1 MDLSSLRTVLNGTA
15 PTTTVW
21 IDASRADENGGHE
34 VQLRWQDLADRLRDL
49 GAPDADIDAVAAA
62 AVAPTGWPDPSARLL
77 VARGGSVVLDEVV
90 GVLPPDGIGQVSFQQ
105 LPDVAPLLAAHGGG
119 VPFVVARIDRTGA
132 DIDVFSAVDA
142 PPTDSAQVKGRTKH
156 IHKFGG
162 GGWAHLRFQHN
173 TEEAWRKNAEEVAAV
188 VDEKAQAHGVKLLVL
203 GGDQRARTFVAEA
216 LPPGSG
222 YDVVEVEGN
231 VRADGASEDQL
242 DAAVESAVAARL
254 TGAVEDAVERL
265 RAAREPMHDG
275 TEVGMAAVDVERT
288 VAAFQQGQVAV
299 LLLDAPALRAR
310 TLVVGPEPHDIAL
323 PGGPRTWQG
332 EAVTVPADL
341 ALVRAAVL
349 TDAEVQPLPAGEHD
363 VPDGAAA
370 LLRWAGPETSP
381 AGLREGATLP

>member
-1 MDLSSLRTVLNGTA
+1 MDLSSLRTVLTGTA

-21 IDASRADENGGHE
+21 IDASRADENGGRE
-34 VQLRWQDLADRLRDL
+34 VQLRWQGLADRLRDL
-49 GAPDADIDAVAAA
+49 GAPDADIEALAAVAAA
-62 AVAPTGWPDPSARLL
+62 PTGRPDPSARLL
-77 VARGGSVVLDEVV
+77 AARSGSVVLDEVV
-90 GVLPPDGIGQVSFQQ
+90 GVQPPDGIGEVSFDQ
-105 LPDVAPLLAAHGGG
+105 LPDVTPLLTDRHGE

-132 DIDVFSAVDA
+132 DVDVFAAVDA
-142 PPTDSAQVKGRTKH
+142 PATDSAHVKGRTKH

-188 VDEKAQAHGVKLLVL
+188 VDEKARAHGVKLLVL
-203 GGDQRARTFVAEA
+203 GGDQRARTFVVEA
-216 LPPGSG
+216 LPNDF

-231 VRADGASEDQL
+231 VRAEGASEDQL
-242 DAAVESAVAARL
+242 EAAVETAVAAKL
-254 TGAVEDAVERL
+254 TGSVADTVERL

-275 TEVGMAAVDVERT
+275 TEIGQAAVDVERT
-288 VAAFQQGQVAV
+288 VAAFQQGQVSV
-299 LLLDAPALRAR
+299 LLVDPPALRAR
-310 TLVVGPEPHDIAL
+310 TLVVGPGPHDIAL

-349 TDAEVQPLPAGEHD
+349 TDAEVQPLPGGEGD

-370 LLRWAGPETSP
+370 LLRWGGEGSP
-381 AGLREGATLP
+381 AALPLP

>member
-1 MDLSSLRTVLNGTA
+1 MDLSSLRTVLTGTA

-34 VQLRWQDLADRLRDL
+34 VQLRWQGLADRLRDL
-49 GAPDADIDAVAAA
+49 GAPDADIDALAAA
-62 AVAPTGWPDPSARLL
+62 AVAPTGRPDPSARLL
-77 VARGGSVVLDEVV
+77 VARSGSVVLDEVL
-90 GVLPPDGIGQVSFQQ
+90 GVTPPDGIGTVAFGQ
-105 LPDVAPLLAAHGGG
+105 LPDVTPLLAAREGE

-132 DIDVFSAVDA
+132 DVDVFSAVDA
-142 PPTDSAQVKGRTKH
+142 QPEDSATVKGRTKH

-188 VDEKAQAHGVKLLVL
+188 VHEKAAAHGVRLLVL
-203 GGDQRARTFVAEA
+203 GGDQRARTFVVEA
-216 LPPGSG
+216 LPQG

-231 VRADGASEDQL
+231 VRAEGASEDQL
-242 DAAVESAVAARL
+242 EAAVETAVAARL
-254 TGAVEDAVERL
+254 TGRVDDAVERL

-275 TEVGMAAVDVERT
+275 TEVGMAAVDVERA

-299 LLLDAPALRAR
+299 LLIDPPALRAR
-310 TLVVGPEPHDIAL
+310 TLVVGPGAHDIAL
-323 PGGPRTWQG
+323 PGGPRTWDG

-341 ALVRAAVL
+341 ALLRAALL
-349 TDAEVQPLPAGEHD
+349 TDAEVQPLPGGEQD

-370 LLRWAGPETSP
+370 LLRWAGPEPSRGALP
-381 AGLREGATLP
+381 EGATLP